1 MGVWNQSVQSGI
13 LKLITSRIFYKNC
26 KTFVFLPS
34 LDTPKKIGGFRAR
47 SPATEFDVPCQIHD
61 TTSVSEQMQLSVMRW
76 AFSFSMHIPRDI
88 PLVSTLHTFL
98 LSSVDGQNVALISS
112 SGMYVRLNVVVISV
126 SGMLLW
132 MYNEKLSTH
141 ERRFHSAL
149 WLADI
154 SYDNRST
161 VNRSHRKLKVGMTEP
176 FVVPKHCACK

>member
-1 MGVWNQSVQSGI
+1 MKIEEYRFRWGYEKSVQSGI
-13 LKLITSRIFYKNC
+13 LKQKTSRIFYKNC

-34 LDTPKKIGGFRAR
+34 LDTPKKNRG
-47 SPATEFDVPCQIHD
+47 VPCPIACNRIWC
-61 TTSVSEQMQLSVMRW
+61 TMSNTCKYMQMQLSVMRW

-88 PLVSTLHTFL
+88 PLESTLHTFL
-98 LSSVDGQNVALISS
+98 LSNVDGQNFALISS
-112 SGMYVRLNVVVISV
+112 SGMYVQLNVVVISV

-161 VNRSHRKLKVGMTEP
+161 MSRAKRKLKVGMTEP
-176 FVVPKHCACK
+176 PY